1 MRPLNRL
8 RQVLQSSGYGRVGLT
23 SVRLDILGDNRSE
36 HQKHQEHIRIIMFV
50 SMAKTLQAPARVE
63 FTDND
68 FSQTQT
74 CRMLSGYSFAV
85 NAVQRVAYYIR
96 L

>member
-36 HQKHQEHIRIIMFV
+36 HQKQIRIIISIV
-50 SMAKTLQAPARVE
+50 SKFQALARVE
-63 FTDND
+63 CHG
-68 FSQTQT
+68 Q
-74 CRMLSGYSFAV
+74 
-85 NAVQRVAYYIR
+85 
-96 L
+96 